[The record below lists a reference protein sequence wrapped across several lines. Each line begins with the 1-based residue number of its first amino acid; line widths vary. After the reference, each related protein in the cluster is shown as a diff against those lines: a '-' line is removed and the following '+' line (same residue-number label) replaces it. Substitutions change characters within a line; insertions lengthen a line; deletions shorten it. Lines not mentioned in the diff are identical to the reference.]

1 VSTSQPG
8 DGVPKDLTEVLQDA
22 LDADPAGQLR
32 LHVADLAAAAFRMS
46 CGLGEE
52 AGIPFERFALALRQA
67 VRHGPRPVLAEAT
80 PPAGAEPS
88 PWTEPV
94 VSGQLLPG
102 WLSQLRETVAARS
115 ESRLRVTTDEPGEL
129 WRQLHLG
136 TLWLAKGMHTQV
148 VEALGGASPDYLVPA
163 RADVGEAGITW
174 DATRT
179 SPDIAAILSRWPGE
193 FRETGDRLTPVI
205 GLIFTYVD
213 QAAWLYTADD
223 RPASVI
229 TPLAGADDQ
238 LAYRQRVLGILER
251 IAQPATPPSALVDW
265 LGALD
270 EALRSV
276 FPLPVPAR
284 TSTWASM
291 LDISREC
298 LLSHARRVSPGAH
311 VELVDAVTPYKDER
325 RKQLAPDGG
334 NIAVQPFTAVERY
347 EVLWSLRAYV
357 ELPGD
362 ATASRIIR
370 PARVLYG
377 HEDGFAYPRP

>member
-1 VSTSQPG
+1 MSTSQPG
-8 DGVPKDLTEVLQDA
+8 GGVPKDLAQVLQDA
-22 LDADPAGQLR
+22 LDADLAGQLR
-32 LHVADLAAAAFRMS
+32 PHVADLAAAAFRMS

-52 AGIPFERFALALRQA
+52 QGIPFARLALALRQA
-67 VRHGPRPVLAEAT
+67 VRHGPRPVPSESTL
-80 PPAGAEPS
+80 PAGAEPS
-88 PWTEPV
+88 RRGAQV
-94 VSGQLLPG
+94 VSGPPLPG
-102 WLSQLRETVAARS
+102 WLSQLRETVLARS
-115 ESRLRVTTDEPGEL
+115 ENRLRVTADQPGEL
-129 WRQLHLG
+129 WRQLHLS

-148 VEALGGASPDYLVPA
+148 VEALGGASPDYLVPS
-163 RADVGEAGITW
+163 RADVGEDGITW

-179 SPDIAAILSRWPGE
+179 SPDIAAILGRWPGE
-193 FRETGDRLTPVI
+193 FRETGDRLAPVI

-213 QAAWLYTADD
+213 LAAGLYTADD
-223 RPASVI
+223 RPAAVI
-229 TPLAGADDQ
+229 TPLATAGDQ
-238 LAYRQRVLGILER
+238 LAYRQRVLSILER

-284 TSTWASM
+284 SSPWASM
-291 LDISREC
+291 LDVSREC
-298 LLSHARRVSPGAH
+298 LLSQAMRVSPGAN
-311 VELVDAVTPYKDER
+311 VELVDAVTPYKDDR
-325 RKQLAPDGG
+325 RKHLAPDGG

-377 HEDGFAYPRP
+377 HEDGFAYPRS